1 MELRHLRSMLVLAEE
16 LHFGRAA
23 DRLGIAQ
30 PALSRQIQQL
40 ETELQARLF
49 RRSPRAVSLT
59 DAGREF
65 VENIGPAIQQIED
78 AAAGASNFAR
88 AKRGR
93 IRAAS
98 SGNLS
103 AKFIPEL
110 LQRLQRESPLVRVDV
125 RQLSAAEQIRTLHA
139 AEIDVGLAT
148 LPIND
153 PSLIVRR
160 ILSEPLV
167 LMVRSESEF
176 ANRASV
182 RLRDLAEERFII
194 CPRYRRTGF
203 HEVVIEHAAKAGFRP
218 RIAHEID
225 APSTAVAL
233 VERGLG
239 VAVVPRSEAWPI
251 SDRVRCLPISDPA
264 VFIEIAAIWR
274 RENMSPLVRCF
285 VDCAAQL
292 GREMEAKRSPRL
304 LGPNT
309 SWNDIE
315 RTSEPNSYVA

>member
-125 RQLSAAEQIRTLHA
+125 RLT
-139 AEIDVGLAT
+139 
-148 LPIND
+148 
-153 PSLIVRR
+153 VRR
-160 ILSEPLV
+160 WRLPPLGSR
-167 LMVRSESEF
+167 LNTRSGNS
-176 ANRASV
+176 
-182 RLRDLAEERFII
+182 
-194 CPRYRRTGF
+194 RRCK
-203 HEVVIEHAAKAGFRP
+203 VSKAGP
-218 RIAHEID
+218 
-225 APSTAVAL
+225 
-233 VERGLG
+233 
-239 VAVVPRSEAWPI
+239 PRSDME
-251 SDRVRCLPISDPA
+251 
-264 VFIEIAAIWR
+264 
-274 RENMSPLVRCF
+274 
-285 VDCAAQL
+285 VDT
-292 GREMEAKRSPRL
+292 KRSPEFTPRL
-304 LGPNT
+304 LPSNDNHRFKLGGKGFPSKKVNFSSLSGAIGAGST
-309 SWNDIE
+309 SSFSGSSSRWLI
-315 RTSEPNSYVA
+315 TSSTNAFGEGLGILVSLITVEDRGALETFQPITAQCLPLPAY

>member
-40 ETELQARLF
+40 ETELQTPLF
-49 RRSPRAVSLT
+49 KRSPRAVSLT

-78 AAAGASNFAR
+78 ATAGATNFAR

-93 IRAAS
+93 IRVGS

-103 AKFIPEL
+103 SDFIPEL
-110 LQRLQRESPLVRVDV
+110 LQRLYQESPLVRIDV
-125 RQLSAAEQIRTLHA
+125 RELSVAEQIRTLHA

-160 ILSEPLV
+160 IFSEPLV
-167 LMVRSESEF
+167 LIVQSESEF
-176 ANRASV
+176 ADRAFI
-182 RLRDLAEERFII
+182 RLRDLAEQRFII
-194 CPRYRRTGF
+194 CPRYRRAGF
-203 HEVVIEHAAKAGFRP
+203 HEVVIEHATKAGFRP
-218 RIAHEID
+218 RIANEVD

-239 VAVVPRSEAWPI
+239 VALVPRSESGPA
-251 SDRVRCLPISDPA
+251 SDRVRSIPIGDPA
-264 VFIEIAAIWR
+264 VFIEIGAVWR
-274 RENMSPLVRCF
+274 RENMSPVVRWF
-285 VDCAAQL
+285 IDCAVRL
-292 GREMEAKRSPRL
+292 GRELVTRRSPKL
-304 LGPNT
+304 
-309 SWNDIE
+309 
-315 RTSEPNSYVA
+315 VA